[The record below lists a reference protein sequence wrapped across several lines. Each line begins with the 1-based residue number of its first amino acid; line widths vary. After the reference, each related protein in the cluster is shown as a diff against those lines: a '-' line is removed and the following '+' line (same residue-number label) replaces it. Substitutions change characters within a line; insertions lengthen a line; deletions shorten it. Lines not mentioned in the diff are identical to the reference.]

1 MSSITTTSCGVQAS
15 SSSTS
20 TSTKPVNI
28 TFTTSPT
35 KASYFDRILLKKLK
49 NNPSFLEP
57 HTSTKKPTKSPVV
70 EEYEDFETATKSIVS
85 PYNIFY
91 SNENNTQDT
100 GYNISLT
107 EGQCDEL
114 DRHYNGS
121 LLLPP
126 QSQQS
131 SNVTIENA
139 LLTEHNSL
147 CQDPNVSKVNEVTSQ
162 SSISLTCTTT
172 TVTNKVSSVKKVSH
186 KSIKKSKSLKTTTE
200 SKVKS
205 NAAFSSEI
213 TDSLMSTSIQQAW
226 RECSQLKY
234 TTKTPHDL
242 SCFFLTSVNK
252 QSSLHDVPS
261 HTQIHDTS
269 TEWNTNTLSSTLWL
283 PSSSIIEE
291 SDKMASQEDS
301 QPQFDISHS
310 DLPPPTSIVHNS
322 SSAHYLEPVASETD
336 SDDNEVFLSDSEEE
350 REKEDQSALED
361 LAWELASLCDNNES
375 VRETVIDVED
385 EERVWSCLTMDE
397 LIHDF
402 EQFQDKIKEQ
412 DNL

>member
-49 NNPSFLEP
+49 SNPSFLEP
-57 HTSTKKPTKSPVV
+57 HTNTKKPTRSPIV
-70 EEYEDFETATKSIVS
+70 EDEDFETTTKSTVS

-91 SNENNTQDT
+91 RNENNT
-100 GYNISLT
+100 GYNISST
-107 EGQCDEL
+107 EDQYDEL
-114 DRHYNGS
+114 GQHYNGS
-121 LLLPP
+121 LLLPS

-147 CQDPNVSKVNEVTSQ
+147 CQDPNVSKVNEVASQ
-162 SSISLTCTTT
+162 PSISLTCATT
-172 TVTNKVSSVKKVSH
+172 TVTNKVSSSSVKKVSH
-186 KSIKKSKSLKTTTE
+186 KSIKKSKSLKT
-200 SKVKS
+200 SKKSKANS
-205 NAAFSSEI
+205 NAALSSET
-213 TDSLMSTSIQQAW
+213 TDVLMSTSIQQAW

-234 TTKTPHDL
+234 TTNTPRDL
-242 SCFFLTSVNK
+242 SCFFLTSVNE

-261 HTQIHDTS
+261 HTQTHDTII
-269 TEWNTNTLSSTLWL
+269 EWNASTLSSTLWL
-283 PSSSIIEE
+283 PSSSIMEE

-310 DLPPPTSIVHNS
+310 DLPPPTSSISNLS
-322 SSAHYLEPVASETD
+322 STHHLEPVASETD

-361 LAWELASLCDNNES
+361 LAWELASLCDNES
-375 VRETVIDVED
+375 VRETVINVEE

-402 EQFQDKIKEQ
+402 EQFQDEVREQ